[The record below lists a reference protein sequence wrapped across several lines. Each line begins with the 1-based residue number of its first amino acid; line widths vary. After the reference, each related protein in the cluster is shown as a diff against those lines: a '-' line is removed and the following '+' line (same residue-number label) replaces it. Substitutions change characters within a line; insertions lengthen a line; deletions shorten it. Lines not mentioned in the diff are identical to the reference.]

1 MPYNRYNDTLQ
12 ALNAGSDLVT
22 SFSNDSIKRQAM
34 GNTMEDRAIEK
45 ANERQI
51 DSNLTLRKNGK
62 AMGGTNQIQ
71 NESNRQFTNA
81 ALVDEL
87 QQGIEL
93 KEVDRAWGVN
103 FIQGARDTPNDEL
116 PDYYAKVK
124 PQTEG
129 QLQFVANY
137 SEKIA
142 QTKEFQG
149 RFAKALKTEVEAAYK
164 NYSDSLTMAQFHIKD
179 GNRDLAEQVLM
190 KTINEMPHTINIEKN
205 NDGTFNIVFREGGV
219 NSGYFKR
226 NATLEEIIQEAR
238 QVPPKQFKSN
248 YVGLR
253 LQLHK
258 ENLTKA
264 KEYKTWVNKKGET
277 INVYEQS
284 DRFNPTE
291 ENVVFGFDSNG
302 KSLNNGEPQKYTD
315 LMGKGFSPQNLA
327 DDLKTQQIA
336 TLEDNQ
342 IKYKEQTKLAKA
354 KQTALGKDNNSKE
367 LYKVIDN
374 AAKLFGLKGDID
386 YTENDKGEMKP
397 ESRNAYVAMLD
408 FYNER
413 KSSENG
419 LTGTERERYFGAK
432 KAVAAIRKLNGTPD
446 EQNIEQLVK
455 HASNIQDKSELDAYM
470 NSLGGKKS
478 AVLEGL
484 KQIQNTAN
492 KQRQKP
498 PFLPEQGMQGPE
510 NNPNPPV
517 NPPPAVEDLD
527 AIEPS
532 TYLNDMPIIQ
542 TKNGYMI
549 KENGQWR
556 SAEQA
561 EIQQAVAQ
569 MQKAGYGNNA
579 GFHFPETKFSG
590 GGIGQQQSA
599 MGGTVRGTVPTIPG
613 GRF

>member
-124 PQTEG
+124 TQTEG

-327 DDLKTQQIA
+327 DDANKALINQRNASTNASNA
-336 TLEDNQ
+336 TN
-342 IKYKEQTKLAKA
+342 KLAKGQLSLTVLKKQLEIKNTQFKA
-354 KQTALGKDNNSKE
+354 AARIFDMEEVDEYLILDKKGGKEETPAAKNLLERASYFLETHPNTASLKTAKDVRKYNMARKLLDLTDEVAGNENQYSNQMLSDEQGQAASRQQLVEQTIQGLLKAQGNNDSAAIAQILSQFQGQDKNQIIAMAREKAKMRSLGEDGQPVTDMTWEYRDFPSENQQAMGNPIVKEWDKTPLGKFESAIKQTPEALRQSEVANKE
-367 LYKVIDN
+367 AYDR
-374 AAKLFGLKGDID
+374 GLKNKTSGSAI
-386 YTENDKGEMKP
+386 P
-397 ESRNAYVAMLD
+397 
-408 FYNER
+408 
-413 KSSENG
+413 SS
-419 LTGTERERYFGAK
+419 
-432 KAVAAIRKLNGTPD
+432 
-446 EQNIEQLVK
+446 
-455 HASNIQDKSELDAYM
+455 
-470 NSLGGKKS
+470 
-478 AVLEGL
+478 
-484 KQIQNTAN
+484 NTF
-492 KQRQKP
+492 RR
-498 PFLPEQGMQGPE
+498 
-510 NNPNPPV
+510 
-517 NPPPAVEDLD
+517 
-527 AIEPS
+527 
-532 TYLNDMPIIQ
+532 TY
-542 TKNGYMI
+542 
-549 KENGQWR
+549 
-556 SAEQA
+556 
-561 EIQQAVAQ
+561 
-569 MQKAGYGNNA
+569 
-579 GFHFPETKFSG
+579 
-590 GGIGQQQSA
+590 
-599 MGGTVRGTVPTIPG
+599 
-613 GRF
+613 